1 MTGNSKNAL
10 LIASAWVL
18 SANIGAAG
26 AATYIFYA
34 DAQGS
39 INESDVGNGTSS
51 GNFYLAG
58 NCGSGCGQ
66 GEVRDFFQFDVTG
79 LSGQVVSAELA
90 IDVGNLELDQLDYL
104 TYEVTSL
111 PAVPLT
117 SLTFA
122 ELGTGLVYGS
132 RTYAQSDDRLKGV
145 TISLDAAALSAIAAG
160 GFFGVSGRVTS
171 PTIFGPTAFNQ
182 YIFGEAVFPQQLIVT
197 TDVPETSTW
206 ALMAFGVAGLG
217 LAAYRQ
223 QRKHRAAGAMI

>member
-1 MTGNSKNAL
+1 MTGNTKNAL

-26 AATYIFYA
+26 AATYTFYA

-58 NCGSGCGQ
+58 NCGTGCGQ

-104 TYEVTSL
+104 TYQVTSL

-122 ELGTGLVYGS
+122 DLGTGLVYGS
-132 RTYAQSDDRLKGV
+132 RTYTQNDDRLRGV

-160 GFFGVSGRVTS
+160 GFFGAGMLDLGDDGVWFRRPRFGRVPPAAESSRRGRDDLRGPSRCGRGLSRCVFVWLGGLPGCQDS
-171 PTIFGPTAFNQ
+171 PRP
-182 YIFGEAVFPQQLIVT
+182 
-197 TDVPETSTW
+197 
-206 ALMAFGVAGLG
+206 
-217 LAAYRQ
+217 
-223 QRKHRAAGAMI
+223 RA